1 MDGEMDGRREG
12 GWMDDDW
19 SMRRG
24 WMEDGF
30 TEAKAEEI
38 ITYDCYALYLLY
50 FNFGSSICLF

>member
-1 MDGEMDGRREG
+1 MDGGRG

-50 FNFGSSICLF
+50 FNFGNSICLF